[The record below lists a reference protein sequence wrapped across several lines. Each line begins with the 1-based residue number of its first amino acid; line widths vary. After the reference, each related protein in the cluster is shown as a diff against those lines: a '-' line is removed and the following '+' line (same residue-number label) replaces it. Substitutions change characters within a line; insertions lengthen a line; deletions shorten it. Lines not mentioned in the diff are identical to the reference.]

1 MQISDLRILTPPT
14 PSGGGAP
21 AGASASAA
29 GAGTDLR
36 TNTAPVRVA
45 ENAPVSNETEQR
57 ADPKSL
63 RAIVEQA
70 RAAVSVSTANLQF
83 SIDEQSGETVVKVV
97 DADTDEVIRQIPSEE
112 MLALARN
119 LQRMEGLL
127 FDGKA

>member
-1 MQISDLRILTPPT
+1 MQISDLRTLTPPT

-21 AGASASAA
+21 PGASASSA
-29 GAGTDLR
+29 GVGTNLR
-36 TNTAPVRVA
+36 TNAAAVKVA

-70 RAAVSVSTANLQF
+70 RAAVSISSANLQF
-83 SIDEQSGETVVKVV
+83 SIDEESGETVVKVV

-119 LQRMEGLL
+119 LQRMEGFL